1 MTHSK
6 DAIRKQALEARKS
19 LSDAE
24 FRKRNNLLVE
34 QIQVLVVKEDVKT
47 IHTFLPIVKN
57 REPDMT
63 SLFKEWW
70 DSGRRIMVSKTD
82 FKLKKMSHYWMTQS
96 TELVTNSW
104 GIPEPVGAEA
114 ADFEEV
120 ELLIVPLLVGDKQGN
135 RIGYGG
141 GYYDKLLK
149 AFRGHS
155 VGVSLFAK
163 VDRLDL
169 DPWDIPIDV
178 ILTA

>member
-1 MTHSK
+1 
-6 DAIRKQALEARKS
+6 
-19 LSDAE
+19 
-24 FRKRNNLLVE
+24 
-34 QIQVLVVKEDVKT
+34 
-47 IHTFLPIVKN
+47 
-57 REPDMT
+57 
-63 SLFKEWW
+63 
-70 DSGRRIMVSKTD
+70 
-82 FKLKKMSHYWMTQS
+82 MTQS